1 MHDVTTIQALQGT
14 THRLSLG
21 RGSGAL
27 RKVEDQ
33 TTSPDI
39 QRIFELATAKLHPRS
54 IEVWLVDHLAKP
66 VGGAGGREGR
76 RVGGRFDASLDMYL
90 YWCHKGRLKRVITRG
105 SSPSRPELEP
115 IKHLIDT
122 PCRKC
127 MF

>member
-1 MHDVTTIQALQGT
+1 MHDLTTFQALQGT
-14 THRLSLG
+14 AHHLSLG

-39 QRIFELATAKLHPRS
+39 QRIFELATAKFHPRS

-90 YWCHKGRLKRVITRG
+90 YWCHKAQAPLR
-105 SSPSRPELEP
+105 SRPELGP
-115 IKHLIDT
+115 LNTH
-122 PCRKC
+122 
-127 MF
+127 